1 MTDMTGSSVYKN
13 RQRSSAQTDS
23 QAFKKDGKFN
33 WCPSRTC
40 GDYYGVLVEGY
51 LRPTVTAE
59 YYFDVYVTTPQPRSE
74 SVRMPVSWAGGARP
88 IPPMFC
94 ADISARARMMPT

>member
-74 SVRMPVSWAGGARP
+74 SVRMPTS
-88 IPPMFC
+88 
-94 ADISARARMMPT
+94 